1 VCARRRSVGA
11 AARASGARRLVLHI
25 GPHKTATSLLQAAFA
40 SNGDGLAD
48 GGVVYGAAGRHG
60 DGHHELAWTMF
71 DGEHGQQVLAQG
83 RPPATWD
90 DVTTELGSLDAEERL
105 LLSSEDFCFF
115 EDRELRLLAAAVAGL
130 QLEVLVG
137 VRDPVAAIPSMWQ
150 ESVKWG
156 EQWSLD
162 DASETLSR
170 DPEIELLPLID
181 RWRRHVPQ
189 ARIRAFVVPAGGSRT
204 DLLRATASAL
214 GVPPDALAGATVPPE
229 AGNSSLP
236 WVHVEALRAISIA
249 IDPAGGRAGLPRRQ
263 EVLRPL
269 AFVDPGGRADRPR
282 LGPGQLERALAVRGK
297 LLAGLADRDIDLAG
311 DPAALSTPEDP
322 GRRPAPPEAAEVIG
336 ALRSMRRQLPA
347 EHAAR
352 PVIDAAIRTVG
363 PSSVVRLAMLSE
375 RLGATARGRLRS
387 LRRAGRG

>member
-1 VCARRRSVGA
+1 MSARRRPVGGA
-11 AARASGARRLVLHI
+11 APASGARRLVLHI

-40 SNGDGLAD
+40 STGNGLAD

-60 DGHHELAWTMF
+60 DGHHELAWTLF
-71 DGEHGQQVLAQG
+71 DGEHLLAVLAEG
-83 RPPATWD
+83 RPLASWA
-90 DVTTELGSLDAEERL
+90 DVTDELGSLDAEERL

-115 EDRELRLLAAAVAGL
+115 EDRELRMLAAAVAGL

-162 DASETLSR
+162 EAFAALSR

-181 RWRRHVPQ
+181 RWRQHVPQ

-204 DLLRATASAL
+204 GLLRATASAL
-214 GVPPDALAGATVPPE
+214 GVPPDALAGAAVPPE

-236 WVHVEALRAISIA
+236 WVHVEALRAISVA
-249 IDPAGGRAGLPRRQ
+249 LDPAGERAGLRRRQ

-282 LGPGQLERALAVRGK
+282 LGPGQLERALEVRGR
-297 LLAGLADRDIDLAG
+297 LLAGLADRDIELAG
-311 DPAALSTPEDP
+311 DPAALSTREDP
-322 GRRPAPPEAAEVIG
+322 GRCPVPPDAADVIG

-352 PVIDAAIRTVG
+352 PVIDEAIRAAG
-363 PSSVVRLAMLSE
+363 PSSAVRLAMFSG